1 MKYLVAVM
9 ALVAAASA
17 SATTVYFDNGTS
29 IEVPSDKRLVL
40 VPKGTP
46 PNLWTLGS
54 KIKVKPLR
62 APRSGKIE
70 EQCAAPGEL
79 VVGPM
84 RPCEEG
90 GLTLGPGSG
99 S

>member
-54 KIKVKPLR
+54 RIKVTPLR
-62 APRSGKIE
+62 APRSGKPAE

-84 RPCEEG
+84 RPCEED
-90 GLTLGPGSG
+90 GLKLGPGDR
-99 S
+99 

>member
-9 ALVAAASA
+9 ALVAASSA

-46 PNLWTLGS
+46 SNLWTLGS
-54 KIKVKPLR
+54 KIKVTPLR

-70 EQCAAPGEL
+70 EQCAKKGEL

-84 RPCEEG
+84 RPCEEDS
-90 GLTLGPGSG
+90 LKLGPGDR
-99 S
+99 